1 MTEFEF
7 TYDPKLTQKEN
18 FRVWY
23 QLNCQERGIYN
34 EPMMSIENAIR
45 VFNGSFQQYVEEAE

>member
-1 MTEFEF
+1 MVDFEF
-7 TYDPKLTQKEN
+7 TYDPALTQEEN

-34 EPMMSIENAIR
+34 EPMMSIENAMR
-45 VFNGSFQQYVEEAE
+45 VFNGSFQQHAEEDK